1 MSSVIVLLATI
12 FLVASCSRGEDDKP
26 APPTAP
32 RPAKDPE
39 TAKREIAEYEAQKKR
54 IADEQAAKEA
64 TYRKALADREALIAE
79 NERKTREA
87 QAKWEAAVAACRAG
101 DRSQCGPQPQP

>member
-39 TAKREIAEYEAQKKR
+39 TAKREIAAGATVIDVRSPDEYAGGHLPNATNIPVDEVEKAEANHVP
-54 IADEQAAKEA
+54 AP
-64 TYRKALADREALIAE
+64 
-79 NERKTREA
+79 
-87 QAKWEAAVAACRAG
+87 AG
-101 DRSQCGPQPQP
+101 A